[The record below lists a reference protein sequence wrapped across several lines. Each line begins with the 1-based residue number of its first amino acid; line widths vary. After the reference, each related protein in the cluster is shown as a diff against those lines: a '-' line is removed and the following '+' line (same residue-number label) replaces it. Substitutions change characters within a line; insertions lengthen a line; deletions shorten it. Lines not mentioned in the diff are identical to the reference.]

1 MSLKK
6 SIIEGDYVKPL
17 GFSDIKS
24 GQIITAKVRHVEDYG
39 VFLVIDNSDN
49 VSGMCH
55 ISQMADKPVEKSK
68 VKELYKPGDAV
79 KAKVLGV
86 DVGKR
91 RIALGLKYSYIKGH
105 AADEDEEMEDASDA
119 ATGAAESEDDEMD
132 SDDDVDMETR
142 SVKSADE
149 EADSANPEE
158 EDSEDDDGGVP
169 LKKPAPGLST
179 SGFDW
184 TGATLDFDDGRAV
197 SDDGSDDKATKKK
210 KKHKKATIKEDRT
223 GDLDAYGPQSVAD
236 YERLLL
242 GQPNSAELWVRYIVF
257 QRELSEIEKARQVA
271 RRALA
276 TINPREEKER
286 LDVWT
291 ALLHLE
297 NDFSSDDVVE
307 ETLKEACQN
316 NDAREVHERM
326 IKIYISS
333 DKLDKADALYQSM
346 VKNKSFTPDPALWL
360 SYATFLMTT
369 LRPASPDR
377 ARLLLPRA
385 TQSVPSSQHRYLT
398 QKFASLEFKLE
409 NGDPERGRTIF
420 EKLVST
426 WPKKWDVWDVY
437 LSLEVSHGGTE
448 NVRGLFERMTKAGMK
463 KRRADAVFRRWK
475 GWEAT
480 SGSADGVKKAI
491 KAEAE
496 WNEQKAAKGGEE

>member
-1 MSLKK
+1 
-6 SIIEGDYVKPL
+6 
-17 GFSDIKS
+17 
-24 GQIITAKVRHVEDYG
+24 
-39 VFLVIDNSDN
+39 
-49 VSGMCH
+49 
-55 ISQMADKPVEKSK
+55 
-68 VKELYKPGDAV
+68 
-79 KAKVLGV
+79 
-86 DVGKR
+86 
-91 RIALGLKYSYIKGH
+91 
-105 AADEDEEMEDASDA
+105 
-119 ATGAAESEDDEMD
+119 
-132 SDDDVDMETR
+132 
-142 SVKSADE
+142 
-149 EADSANPEE
+149 
-158 EDSEDDDGGVP
+158 
-169 LKKPAPGLST
+169 
-179 SGFDW
+179 
-184 TGATLDFDDGRAV
+184 
-197 SDDGSDDKATKKK
+197 
-210 KKHKKATIKEDRT
+210 
-223 GDLDAYGPQSVAD
+223 
-236 YERLLL
+236 
-242 GQPNSAELWVRYIVF
+242 
-257 QRELSEIEKARQVA
+257 
-271 RRALA
+271 
-276 TINPREEKER
+276 
-286 LDVWT
+286 
-291 ALLHLE
+291 
-297 NDFSSDDVVE
+297 
-307 ETLKEACQN
+307 
-316 NDAREVHERM
+316 M

-333 DKLDKADALYQSM
+333 DKLDVSHPRVSAQTCANPSQKADALYQSM